1 MEPISAVNK
10 MHIGYILYF
19 VDTKNLFLA
28 AVAWYKASVDAAP
41 DGESI
46 FTPHGH

>member
-1 MEPISAVNK
+1 MAPISAVNK
-10 MHIGYILYF
+10 MHITYILYF
-19 VDTKNLFLA
+19 VDTKNLSLA

-41 DGESI
+41 DAESI